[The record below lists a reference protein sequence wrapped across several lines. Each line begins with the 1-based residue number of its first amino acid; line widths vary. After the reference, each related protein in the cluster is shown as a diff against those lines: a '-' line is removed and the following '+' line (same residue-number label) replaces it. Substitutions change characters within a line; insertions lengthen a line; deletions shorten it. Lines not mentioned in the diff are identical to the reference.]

1 MEPQIN
7 EALTDAVR
15 RWARPTTP
23 EDLRRRGVT
32 RIRSVSMTRVAALIE
47 KAVNRTMLARTLGDF
62 PEDAE
67 AFSVA
72 ARSEFMRLVT
82 DHSPEEQ
89 DPSQHEAASALARLK
104 EQVAERRQEVEE
116 QRRTLETVGGRVG
129 AGDDELEGKLRE
141 LFVNWGGSATNP
153 SPLEQE
159 VLRVAVGELRRE
171 RARGEREKLEEST
184 RQVEVLERRIT
195 KMNRLLEEAQA
206 ELERAVQAT
215 PDVEGVPSMFTDVQG
230 LDGGDTQ
237 FEQKSQLMTE
247 IFEANLQLRAAMSR

>member
-72 ARSEFMRLVT
+72 ARSEFMRLVA
-82 DHSPEEQ
+82 DRSPEEQ
-89 DPSQHEAASALARLK
+89 DPTQHEAASALARLK

-129 AGDDELEGKLRE
+129 AGDDELEGKLRD
-141 LFVNWGGSATNP
+141 LFVHWGGSATNP

-159 VLRVAVGELRRE
+159 VLRVAVSELRRE
-171 RARGEREKLEEST
+171 RARGDREKLEEST

-195 KMNRLLEEAQA
+195 KMNRLLEETQA
-206 ELERAVQAT
+206 ELERAVHAS
-215 PDVEGVPSMFTDVQG
+215 PEVEGVPSMFTDVQG

-247 IFEANLQLRAAMSR
+247 IFEANLQLRASMSR